1 MIDLVWVY
9 LYIVLVHWISD
20 FILQSNEMAQ
30 NKSTSN
36 VWLTKH
42 VIVYTMV
49 TNVLW
54 IPIIFVLNLKLLTFE
69 YFLAMSL
76 IFVTHWITD
85 YITSKLNSKYW
96 RLKDTHSFFVSIGFD
111 QLLHYTQLFLIFRF
125 LLFK

>member
-9 LYIVLVHWISD
+9 LYIVIVHWVAD

-54 IPIIFVLNLKLLTFE
+54 LPIVFLLKLKVINFE
-69 YFLAMSL
+69 YFLSMCL
-76 IFVTHWITD
+76 IFILHWITD
-85 YITSKLNSKYW
+85 YFTSRINSKYW
-96 RLKDTHSFFVSIGFD
+96 RLKDTHSFFISIGFD
-111 QLLHYTQLFLIFRF
+111 QLLHYAQLFLIFRF